1 MRISLIVLAI
11 ALLGFAAPSSA
22 QMSAS
27 KNAQYLATIK
37 AVADYKI
44 NDEEELRNVERLRQ
58 NERFNR
64 QLQDMMSRLQNTRT
78 KNSKN
83 QRILKILEDAG
94 KEIYD
99 ILK

>member
-1 MRISLIVLAI
+1 MRICIFIMAVFLSVIPA
-11 ALLGFAAPSSA
+11 AAPA

-27 KNAQYLATIK
+27 KDAQYLATIK
-37 AVADYKI
+37 AVANYKI
-44 NDEEELRNVERLRQ
+44 DDEEELRNVERLRE
-58 NERFNR
+58 NEAFNR
-64 QLQDMMSRLQNTRT
+64 QLQRMMGKLQNTRT

-83 QRILKILEDAG
+83 QRVLQILKQAG

>member
-1 MRISLIVLAI
+1 MRMFSLVFLAVFLM
-11 ALLGFAAPSSA
+11 ASPVSA

-27 KNAQYLATIK
+27 KDAQYLATIK
-37 AVADYKI
+37 AVANYKI
-44 NDEEELRNVERLRQ
+44 DDEEEIRNVERLRA
-58 NERFNR
+58 NEAFNR
-64 QLQDMMSRLQNTRT
+64 QLQKMMEKLQNTRT

-83 QRILKILEDAG
+83 QQVLQILKRAG

>member
-1 MRISLIVLAI
+1 MRMFSLVFLAVF
-11 ALLGFAAPSSA
+11 LMVSPVSA

-27 KNAQYLATIK
+27 KDAQYLATIK
-37 AVADYKI
+37 AVANYKI
-44 NDEEELRNVERLRQ
+44 DDEEEIRNVERLRA
-58 NERFNR
+58 NENFNR
-64 QLQDMMSRLQNTRT
+64 QLQKMMDKLQNTRT

-83 QRILKILEDAG
+83 QQVLQILKRAG